1 MLTLIESDLN
11 YLARTDLQNLISMN
25 DTIEIIRGDGLR
37 LERNSRDVAL
47 EQRQKLQDFDDRT
60 VYETVTPADPDT
72 PEVEEETKA
81 IENPHPRHKQ
91 LEFEKWLDVVED
103 QARDTRGK
111 KTIATKKEEILN
123 SYPADEIKAA
133 VVVLT

>member
-11 YLARTDLQNLISMN
+11 NLTRTDLQNLVSMN
-25 DTIEIIRGDGLR
+25 DTIEIIRVDGFR

-47 EQRQKLQDFDDRT
+47 EQRQKLQDYDDRT
-60 VYETVTPADPDT
+60 VYETITAPDPETPDI
-72 PEVEEETKA
+72 EEETQA

-91 LEFEKWLDVVED
+91 LEFDRWLDVVED
-103 QARDTRGK
+103 QARDTKGNER
-111 KTIATKKEEILN
+111 IATKKKEILD
-123 SYPADEIKAA
+123 SYPPEEVQDA